1 MSLQIV
7 PVEQVFASVFKID
20 PTVLDE
26 TASPYS
32 IESWDS
38 FGHLALLDALQAAY
52 GITFELTDIAEM
64 DTLGRVK
71 QVLARRGKLP

>member
-1 MSLQIV
+1 MQR
-7 PVEQVFASVFKID
+7 PVEEVFANVFQVDAKA
-20 PTVLDE
+20 LDE
-26 TASPYS
+26 SASPYS

-52 GITFELTDIAEM
+52 GITFEISDIAEM

-71 QVLARRGKLP
+71 QVLIRRGARP